1 MLKIKSLLQ
10 KVKYIIILI
19 ILFTII
25 TNSITFAIESS
36 DDNLKID
43 EINSLVEDVEANI
56 KKTPI
61 INSRHAVVYE
71 RTSRK
76 NIIWKK
82 RKRKVQNGIYH
93 KNHDSE

>member
-1 MLKIKSLLQ
+1 MLEIKSLLQ
-10 KVKYIIILI
+10 RTKYIIVLI
-19 ILFTII
+19 ILLANI
-25 TNSITFAIESS
+25 TSSITFAIESS

-76 NIIWKK
+76 NTIWQK
-82 RKRKVQNGIYH
+82 RK
-93 KNHDSE
+93 